1 MKRLFLSAP
10 TTCALL
16 LGAGLLLRANAALRT
31 EASPS
36 GDPTVRVLKEGP
48 RAAPMDVTPHLGRGR
63 QAAAGKATPGEWR
76 EQKSSHR
83 GNGKSPR
90 ARRARA
96 RKRSPERVAV
106 ERR

>member
-1 MKRLFLSAP
+1 MTRLFLSAP

-31 EASPS
+31 EAPPS
-36 GDPTVRVLKEGP
+36 GNPSVRVLKDGP
-48 RAAPMDVTPHLGRGR
+48 KAAPMDVTPHLGRSR
-63 QAAAGKATPGEWR
+63 QASPGKGSQGEWR

-90 ARRARA
+90 ARKARA
-96 RKRSPERVAV
+96 RKRAPERVVV
-106 ERR
+106 E